1 MTEPNIQ
8 EEDFQEMLNKL
19 YELYDDSLASS
30 QKEELKGESKKLIE
44 CAHEIVFKV
53 TANVL
58 EENKEGQLVSSKEIC
73 TKDYHIPVPADK
85 DYKEYMTIF
94 FDFLENG
101 LAASADKI
109 YNQEPKNEKTKE
121 KKQSKPKRNKRQ

>member
-1 MTEPNIQ
+1 MTEPEINKDS
-8 EEDFQEMLNKL
+8 DFQDILNKL
-19 YELYDDSLASS
+19 YELYDDTSFAA
-30 QKEELKGESKKLIE
+30 KEDLTGEAKKLID
-44 CAHEIVFKV
+44 CPHEIIFKV

-85 DYKEYMTIF
+85 DYKEYMNIF

-101 LAASADKI
+101 LASSADKI
-109 YNQEPKNEKTKE
+109 YNQEPANEKAKA
-121 KKQSKPKRNKRQ
+121 KRSKRKSK